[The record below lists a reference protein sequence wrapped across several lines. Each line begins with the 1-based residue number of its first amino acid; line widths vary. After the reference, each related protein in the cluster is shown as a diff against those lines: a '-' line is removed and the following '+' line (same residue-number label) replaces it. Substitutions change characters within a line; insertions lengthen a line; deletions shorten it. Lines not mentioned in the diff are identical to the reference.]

1 VSGKTF
7 KLGFG
12 NGAALRR
19 LIPAIAVAG
28 VIGFS
33 YLAQVPSVAS
43 MRDVGYGYGNN
54 CGIKGSGYH
63 DHGKVCPNRPFP
75 GKGVDKSSV
84 GAPADTKVSDKTD
97 SKVSDSSSATV
108 TTVSTTSGSTTSA
121 VTEDSQSEGKSHG
134 QGKGHGHGKGHG
146 KGN

>member
-1 VSGKTF
+1 L
-7 KLGFG
+7 KLGLG
-12 NGAALRR
+12 TGGTLRR
-19 LIPAIAVAG
+19 LIPALAVTAVLG
-28 VIGFS
+28 LS

-43 MRDVGYGYGNN
+43 VRDVGYGYGNN
-54 CGIKGSGYH
+54 CGVKGSGYH

-84 GAPADTKVSDKTD
+84 GATADTKVSEKTG

-121 VTEDSQSEGKSHG
+121 VTEDSQSADKSHG
-134 QGKGHGHGKGHG
+134 QGKGRGHGHGKGHS